1 MKELLTYIKFV
12 DNHALAIIG
21 IIIFFSIIEIV
32 LRFSKSRIGAE
43 YEIKRDQVERF
54 GDIEKDT
61 IVFYRRNQTLDVVRV
76 ISALFG
82 ITIALVVFDI
92 KALNILAIATGAL
105 IIILKDQ
112 ILSFLGYFYVIS
124 VYDIGDDL
132 RIGGVLGEV
141 VRFKPFFTALAGKD
155 DSGEYNGRLLY
166 IPNHKIMSEYV
177 EEQEIKT
184 NTYRRINLNAVYN
197 HTAFADTF
205 PIWIQKVRGFLDET
219 LPMQTARTVG
229 NYKGFTGSRYKL
241 RFDYNEHG
249 EVIIAI
255 SYVAKPP
262 KTSEYKEKIIEY
274 IEGLR
279 SNESSTLK
287 TLSKK
292 PLK

>member
-166 IPNHKIMSEYV
+166 IPNHKCHLERSQRSIALFRFIE
-177 EEQEIKT
+177 
-184 NTYRRINLNAVYN
+184 LN
-197 HTAFADTF
+197 
-205 PIWIQKVRGFLDET
+205 Q
-219 LPMQTARTVG
+219 
-229 NYKGFTGSRYKL
+229 
-241 RFDYNEHG
+241 
-249 EVIIAI
+249 
-255 SYVAKPP
+255 
-262 KTSEYKEKIIEY
+262 
-274 IEGLR
+274 
-279 SNESSTLK
+279 
-287 TLSKK
+287 
-292 PLK
+292 